1 MVGENMTFKE
11 EIEKILMT
19 LLKVLEELRTSSL
32 EKTETIIANNIEK
45 IQEITKKE
53 EKLAGM
59 IAELERQRQEIFHT
73 WGIDKDTPISSIAE
87 KLPEGGKDLIGMRE
101 DMLKLIE
108 EINIRNDLNKDLI
121 EENLDWIDFNMNLI
135 TSLDSNPSYKDEDKK
150 SINIFD
156 RKV

>member
-1 MVGENMTFKE
+1 MVGEDMTFKE
-11 EIEKILMT
+11 EIEKLLAT
-19 LLKVLEELRTSSL
+19 ELKVLEELRNTSL
-32 EKTETIIANNIEK
+32 EKTEIIIANDIDGIQK
-45 IQEITKKE
+45 ITEKE

-73 WGIDKDTPISSIAE
+73 WGISKDTPISSLVE
-87 KLPEGGKDLIGMRE
+87 KLPEDGKVLMEIKE
-101 DMLKLIE
+101 DMISIIE
-108 EINIRNDLNKDLI
+108 EMNIRNALNKDLI

-135 TSLDSNPSYKDEDKK
+135 TSLDSNPSYKGDEKK